1 MVSVTEDD
9 FLKPITALLDE
20 GIALQDPN
28 KIQEAYRQIDDYL
41 KEHPESLIA
50 LNVKGNVLGR
60 GMNRLDEA
68 IAIYEQVIAKDPTF
82 ASAYENMGIA
92 YAIKG
97 EFDRAEQLFKK
108 ALEFA
113 PDNQNILF
121 NLESL
126 QKDRAMRSKA
136 GQ

>member
-1 MVSVTEDD
+1 
-9 FLKPITALLDE
+9 
-20 GIALQDPN
+20 
-28 KIQEAYRQIDDYL
+28 
-41 KEHPESLIA
+41 
-50 LNVKGNVLGR
+50 
-60 GMNRLDEA
+60 MNRLDDA

-126 QKDRAMRSKA
+126 QKDRAMRSKG